1 MGIMRNLRVIAFV
14 VGLGTCAQVSWAA
27 DVASDDSLGLIL
39 SGEIDSWNGYAFYG
53 NESGDT
59 EYTEDAGQL
68 VSSISG
74 RLSIPLGTSFA
85 VQADGQVAYSSNALF
100 GSEQDDLFQSSY
112 LLGGHMSWRN
122 PSAGLLGGFTAF
134 GGGDHD
140 DDVTPYADFFA
151 LGGEGQFYL
160 DDMTVY
166 IQAGY
171 LDSDNDSDFIRNAG
185 FVRGVLR
192 WFFTPDN
199 RLQTE
204 LTYVDGTS
212 DSGGDEA
219 DTTVLEWSVRY
230 DTVLPNLPILGDT
243 NVFIGYRGTDFDKNG
258 SDPGGFT
265 DHTVLLG
272 FAHSFGANS
281 VQEMD
286 RSGATLDLP
295 NFGRWVA
302 AGETLE

>member
-1 MGIMRNLRVIAFV
+1 MRNLRIIAV
-14 VGLGTCAQVSWAA
+14 VAAMGASVQVSWAA
-27 DVASDDSLGLIL
+27 DVAGDDSLGLIL
-39 SGEIDSWNGYAFYG
+39 SGQIESWNGYSFYG

-59 EYTEDAGQL
+59 EYSEDTGQL

-85 VQADGQVAYSSNALF
+85 LQADGAVEYSSNAVF

-122 PSAGLLGGFTAF
+122 PSAGLLGGFAAF

-140 DDVTPYADFFA
+140 NDSAPYADFFA
-151 LGGEGQFYL
+151 VGGEGQLYL
-160 DDMTVY
+160 DNMTAY

-171 LDSDNDSDFIRNAG
+171 LDSDKDNDFIRNAG
-185 FVRGVLR
+185 FARGVLR

-204 LTYVDGTS
+204 LSYVDGTS
-212 DSGGDEA
+212 DSGGDAA
-219 DTTVLEWSVRY
+219 DTTVLEWAVRY
-230 DTVLPNLPILGDT
+230 DTVLPDLPILGDT
-243 NVFIGYRGTDFDKNG
+243 NVFIGYRGSDFDKKG

-265 DHTVLLG
+265 DHIVFLG
-272 FAHSFGANS
+272 IAHSFGTNS

-286 RSGATLDLP
+286 RAGVTLDLP

-302 AGETLE
+302 AGESLE